1 MNSLYVI
8 VACLLA
14 SWPYMVTSLHMHMQS
29 VSASI
34 STKAAGPII
43 IGGGPAG
50 LSTALML
57 AKRGI
62 NLTLTKPNHNHNH
75 NHNSYHNPSSNLNHN
90 HNNNPN

>member
-1 MNSLYVI
+1 
-8 VACLLA
+8 
-14 SWPYMVTSLHMHMQS
+14 MQS

-62 NLTLTKPNHNHNH
+62 NLTLTKPNHNHN
-75 NHNSYHNPSSNLNHN
+75 SYHNPSSNLNHN
-90 HNNNPN
+90 HNNNTN